1 MSVSPRRL
9 SRRRMA
15 ALLCGAAVLA
25 AAPGI
30 APSALA
36 QVAVYDPSNYAQNV
50 LQAARALEQINNQIA
65 GLQNQAQMLIG
76 QARNLASLP
85 YSSLSALQDQVAATQ
100 ALLGQA
106 RALAYNVQDIQDAFH
121 RHYGAADLLATD
133 ADLAARAEARWTT
146 SVAGFED
153 ALKVQAGVV
162 GGLETSRGE
171 MQSLVSAS
179 QGASGALQAAQAG
192 NQLLAL
198 QAQQLSALT
207 AVVVANGRADAL
219 EAADRAAARADA
231 KARFARFMGAPRQP

>member
-1 MSVSPRRL
+1 MSL
-9 SRRRMA
+9 SRRQMA
-15 ALLCGAAVLA
+15 ALLCGVAALA
-25 AAPGI
+25 AAPVL
-30 APSALA
+30 APTAQA

-50 LQAARALEQINNQIA
+50 LQAARALQQINNQISA
-65 GLQNQAQMLIG
+65 LQNQAQMLVG

-85 YSSLSALQDQVAATQ
+85 YSSLSALQEQVAATQ
-100 ALLGQA
+100 ALLGRA

-121 RHYGAADLLATD
+121 RRYGLADLTASD
-133 ADLAARAEARWTT
+133 ADLTARAEARWTT
-146 SVAGFED
+146 SVAGFQD
-153 ALKVQAGVV
+153 ALTVQAGVV
-162 GGLETSRGE
+162 QGLETSRGE

-207 AVVVANGRADAL
+207 AVVVANGRAQAL

-231 KARFARFMGAPRQP
+231 EARFSRFMGAPPQP

>member
-1 MSVSPRRL
+1 MSVSRRL

-15 ALLCGAAVLA
+15 ALLCGAVALA
-25 AAPGI
+25 ATP
-30 APSALA
+30 ALVTTAVA

-50 LQAARALEQINNQIA
+50 LQAARALQQINNQISS
-65 GLQNQAQMLIG
+65 LQNQAQMLIG

-85 YSSLSALQDQVAATQ
+85 YSSLSALQQQVAETQ
-100 ALLGQA
+100 ALLGEA

-121 RHYGAADLLATD
+121 RHYDVADLLATD
-133 ADLAARAEARWTT
+133 ADLTARAEARWTT

-207 AVVVANGRADAL
+207 AVVVANGRAQAL

-231 KARFARFMGAPRQP
+231 KARFSKFMGAAPQP

>member
-1 MSVSPRRL
+1 MSVSRRHL
-9 SRRRMA
+9 A
-15 ALLCGAAVLA
+15 ALLCGAFALA
-25 AAPGI
+25 ATPALVT
-30 APSALA
+30 SAVA

-50 LQAARALEQINNQIA
+50 LQAARALQQINNQISS
-65 GLQNQAQMLIG
+65 LQNQAQMLIG

-85 YSSLSALQDQVAATQ
+85 YSSLSALQQQLAATQ
-100 ALLGQA
+100 ALLGEA

-121 RHYGAADLLATD
+121 RRYDVADLLATD
-133 ADLAARAEARWTT
+133 ADLTARAEARWTT

-207 AVVVANGRADAL
+207 AVVVANGRAEAL

-231 KARFARFMGAPRQP
+231 KARFAKFMGAAPQP

>member
-1 MSVSPRRL
+1 MSVSQRRL
-9 SRRRMA
+9 SRRQMA
-15 ALLCGAAVLA
+15 ALLSSAVALA
-25 AAPGI
+25 AAPFLVST
-30 APSALA
+30 AVA

-50 LQAARALEQINNQIA
+50 LQAARSLQQINNQITS
-65 GLQNQAQMLIG
+65 LQNQAQMLTG

-85 YSSLSALQDQVAATQ
+85 YSSLSALQEQVAATQ
-100 ALLGQA
+100 ALLGEA
-106 RALAYNVQDIQDAFH
+106 RALAYNVHDIQAAFH
-121 RHYGAADLLATD
+121 RHYDVADLLASD
-133 ADLAARAEARWTT
+133 ADLTARAEARWTT

-198 QAQQLSALT
+198 QAQQLSALI
-207 AVVVANGRADAL
+207 AVVVANGRAQAL
-219 EAADRAAARADA
+219 EAANRAAARADA
-231 KARFARFMGAPRQP
+231 KARFSKFMGAAPHP

>member
-1 MSVSPRRL
+1 
-9 SRRRMA
+9 MA
-15 ALLCGAAVLA
+15 ALLCGALALA
-25 AAPGI
+25 ATP
-30 APSALA
+30 ALVTTAVA

-50 LQAARALEQINNQIA
+50 LQAARALQQINNQISS
-65 GLQNQAQMLIG
+65 LQNQAQMLIG

-85 YSSLSALQDQVAATQ
+85 YSSLSALQQQVAATQ
-100 ALLGQA
+100 ALLGEA
-106 RALAYNVQDIQDAFH
+106 RALAYNVQDIQEAFH
-121 RHYGAADLLATD
+121 RHYDVADLLATD
-133 ADLAARAEARWTT
+133 ADLTARAEARWTT

-207 AVVVANGRADAL
+207 AVVVANGRAQAL

-231 KARFARFMGAPRQP
+231 KARFSKFMGAAPQP

>member
-1 MSVSPRRL
+1 MSVSPHL

-15 ALLCGAAVLA
+15 ALLCGALALA
-25 AAPGI
+25 ATP
-30 APSALA
+30 ALVTTAVA

-50 LQAARALEQINNQIA
+50 LQAARALQQINNQISS
-65 GLQNQAQMLIG
+65 LQNQAQMLIG

-85 YSSLSALQDQVAATQ
+85 YSSLSALQQQVAATQ
-100 ALLGQA
+100 ALLGEA
-106 RALAYNVQDIQDAFH
+106 RALAYNVQDIQEAFH
-121 RHYGAADLLATD
+121 RHYDVADLLATD
-133 ADLAARAEARWTT
+133 ADLTARAEARWTT

-153 ALKVQAGVV
+153 ALKVQAGAV

-207 AVVVANGRADAL
+207 AVVVANGRAQAL

-231 KARFARFMGAPRQP
+231 KARFSKFMGAAPQP

>member
-1 MSVSPRRL
+1 MNL
-9 SRRRMA
+9 SRSRSTRRQMTALLGCAAAIAAAA
-15 ALLCGAAVLA
+15 AL
-25 AAPGI
+25 APP
-30 APSALA
+30 AMA

-50 LQAARALEQINNQIA
+50 LQAARALQQINNQIA

-85 YSSLSALQDQVAATQ
+85 YSSLSALQEQVVATQ

-121 RHYGAADLLATD
+121 RRYGL
-133 ADLAARAEARWTT
+133 ADLAASDAELTSRAEVRWTT
-146 SVAGFED
+146 SVASLED
-153 ALKVQAGVV
+153 ALTVQAGVV
-162 GGLETSRGE
+162 QGLETSRGE

-179 QGASGALQAAQAG
+179 QGADGALQAAQAG

-207 AVVVANGRADAL
+207 AVIVANGRAQAL

-231 KARFARFMGAPRQP
+231 KARFAKFMGASPQP

>member
-1 MSVSPRRL
+1 MSVSRHL
-9 SRRRMA
+9 SRRRIA
-15 ALLCGAAVLA
+15 ALLCGAFALA
-25 AAPGI
+25 ATPALVT
-30 APSALA
+30 SAAA

-50 LQAARALEQINNQIA
+50 LQAARALQQINNQISS
-65 GLQNQAQMLIG
+65 LQNQAQMLIG

-85 YSSLSALQDQVAATQ
+85 YSSLSALQQQIAETQ
-100 ALLGQA
+100 ALLGEA

-121 RHYGAADLLATD
+121 RHYDVADLLATD
-133 ADLAARAEARWTT
+133 ADLTARAEARWTT

-207 AVVVANGRADAL
+207 AVVVANGRAEAL

-231 KARFARFMGAPRQP
+231 KARFSKFMGAAPQP

>member
-1 MSVSPRRL
+1 MSVSRRL

-15 ALLCGAAVLA
+15 ALLCGALTLA
-25 AAPGI
+25 ANPALVT
-30 APSALA
+30 SAVA

-50 LQAARALEQINNQIA
+50 LQAARALQQINNQISS
-65 GLQNQAQMLIG
+65 LQNQAQMLIG

-85 YSSLSALQDQVAATQ
+85 YSSLSALQEQVAATQ
-100 ALLGQA
+100 ALLGEA
-106 RALAYNVQDIQDAFH
+106 RALAYNVQDIQEAFH
-121 RHYGAADLLATD
+121 RHYDVADLLATD
-133 ADLAARAEARWTT
+133 ADLTARAEARWTT

-207 AVVVANGRADAL
+207 AVVVANGRAQAL

-231 KARFARFMGAPRQP
+231 KARFSKFMGAAPQP

>member
-1 MSVSPRRL
+1 MSVSRRL

-15 ALLCGAAVLA
+15 ALLSGALALA
-25 AAPGI
+25 ATPALVT
-30 APSALA
+30 SAVA

-50 LQAARALEQINNQIA
+50 LQAARALQQINNQISS
-65 GLQNQAQMLIG
+65 LQNQAQMLIG

-85 YSSLSALQDQVAATQ
+85 YSSLSALQEQVAATQ
-100 ALLGQA
+100 ALLGEAQ
-106 RALAYNVQDIQDAFH
+106 ALAYNVQDIQEAFH
-121 RHYGAADLLATD
+121 RHYDVADLLATD
-133 ADLAARAEARWTT
+133 ADLTARAEARWTT

-207 AVVVANGRADAL
+207 AVVVANGRAQAL

-231 KARFARFMGAPRQP
+231 KARFSKFMGAAPQP

>member
-1 MSVSPRRL
+1 MSVSRRHL
-9 SRRRMA
+9 A
-15 ALLCGAAVLA
+15 TLLCGALALA
-25 AAPGI
+25 ATPVL

-50 LQAARALEQINNQIA
+50 LQAARALQQINNQISS
-65 GLQNQAQMLIG
+65 LQNQAQMLVG

-85 YSSLSALQDQVAATQ
+85 YSSLSALQEQVAATQ
-100 ALLGQA
+100 ALLRQA
-106 RALAYNVQDIQDAFH
+106 QVLAYNVQDIQDAFH
-121 RHYGAADLLATD
+121 RHYEGVDLQATD
-133 ADLAARAEARWTT
+133 ADLTARAEARWTT

-162 GGLETSRGE
+162 GGLEISRGE

-179 QGASGALQAAQAG
+179 QGANGALQAAQAG

-207 AVVVANGRADAL
+207 AVVVANGRAQAL

-231 KARFARFMGAPRQP
+231 KARFSKFMGAAPQP

>member
-1 MSVSPRRL
+1 MSVSRRL

-25 AAPGI
+25 AVPGL

-50 LQAARALEQINNQIA
+50 LQAARALQQINNQITS
-65 GLQNQAQMLIG
+65 LQNQAQMLIG

-85 YSSLSALQDQVAATQ
+85 YSSLSTLQSQVAATQ

-106 RALAYNVQDIQDAFH
+106 RALAYNVRDIQDAFH
-121 RHYGAADLLATD
+121 RRYGPADLLASD
-133 ADLAARAEARWTT
+133 AELTERAETRWTT
-146 SVAGFED
+146 SVAGLQD
-153 ALKVQAGVV
+153 ALTVQAGVV
-162 GGLETSRGE
+162 EGLETSRGE

-179 QGASGALQAAQAG
+179 QDASGALQAAQAG

-198 QAQQLSALT
+198 QAEQLSALT
-207 AVVVANGRADAL
+207 AVVIANGRAQAL

-231 KARFARFMGAPRQP
+231 KARFSKFMGAAPQP

>member
-1 MSVSPRRL
+1 MSVSRHL

-15 ALLCGAAVLA
+15 ALLCGTFALALTPALVTSAV
-25 AAPGI
+25 
-30 APSALA
+30 A

-50 LQAARALEQINNQIA
+50 LQAARALQQINNQISS
-65 GLQNQAQMLIG
+65 LQNQAQMLIG

-85 YSSLSALQDQVAATQ
+85 YSSLSALQEQVAATQ
-100 ALLGQA
+100 ALLGEA

-121 RHYGAADLLATD
+121 RHYDVADLQATD
-133 ADLAARAEARWTT
+133 ADLTARAESRWTT

-207 AVVVANGRADAL
+207 AVVVANGRAQAL

-231 KARFARFMGAPRQP
+231 KARFSKFMGAAPQP